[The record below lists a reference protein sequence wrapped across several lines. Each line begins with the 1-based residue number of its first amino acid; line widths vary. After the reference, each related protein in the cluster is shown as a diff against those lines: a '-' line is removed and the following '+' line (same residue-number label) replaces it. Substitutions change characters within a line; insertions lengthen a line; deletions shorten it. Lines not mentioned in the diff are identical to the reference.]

1 MITNK
6 DLNNQYSLFARNIRK
21 NRKRKNLTQ
30 EKLAEMCEISLSYLK
45 QIENINEYK
54 NVTLTVMLTLAKA
67 LDTNVS
73 SLFKE
78 EDVESNGNK
87 ISKERGNN
95 SI

>member
-6 DLNNQYSLFARNIRK
+6 DLNEQYSLFARNIRK

-30 EKLAEMCEISLSYLK
+30 EQLAEKCDISLSYLK
-45 QIENINEYK
+45 QIENVNEYK

-67 LDTNVS
+67 LDTDVS

-78 EDVESNGNK
+78 E
-87 ISKERGNN
+87 SKEE
-95 SI
+95 IPPHLVIK

>member
-6 DLNNQYSLFARNIRK
+6 DLNEQYSLFARNIRR

-30 EKLAEMCEISLSYLK
+30 EQLAEKCDISLSYLK
-45 QIENINEYK
+45 QIENVNKYK

-67 LDTNVS
+67 LDTDVS

-78 EDVESNGNK
+78 E
-87 ISKERGNN
+87 SK
-95 SI
+95 

>member
-6 DLNNQYSLFARNIRK
+6 DLNDQYSLFARNIKR

-30 EKLAEMCEISLSYLK
+30 EKLAEMCDISLSYLK

-78 EDVESNGNK
+78 ENKEFKDDKKIQPVEPL
-87 ISKERGNN
+87 
-95 SI
+95 

>member
-6 DLNNQYSLFARNIRK
+6 DLNDQYSLFARNIKR
-21 NRKRKNLTQ
+21 NRERKNLTQ
-30 EKLAEMCEISLSYLK
+30 EKLAEMCDISLSYLK

-54 NVTLTVMLTLAKA
+54 NVTLTVMLTLEKA

-78 EDVESNGNK
+78 ENKEFKDDKKIQPVEPL
-87 ISKERGNN
+87 
-95 SI
+95 

>member
-6 DLNNQYSLFARNIRK
+6 DLNEQYSLFAHNIRR

-30 EKLAEMCEISLSYLK
+30 EQLAEKCDISLSYLK
-45 QIENINEYK
+45 QIESVNEYK

-67 LDTNVS
+67 LDTDVS

-78 EDVESNGNK
+78 E
-87 ISKERGNN
+87 SKENLSTN
-95 SI
+95 H

>member
-78 EDVESNGNK
+78 ENTTSEDNEKIQTIESL
-87 ISKERGNN
+87 
-95 SI
+95 

>member
-6 DLNNQYSLFARNIRK
+6 DLNDQYSLFARNIRK
-21 NRKRKNLTQ
+21 NRKRKKLTQ
-30 EKLAEMCEISLSYLK
+30 EKLAEMCDISLSYLK
-45 QIENINEYK
+45 QIENMNEYK

-78 EDVESNGNK
+78 EDVAPNNNR
-87 ISKERGNN
+87 ISKETENN

>member
-1 MITNK
+1 
-6 DLNNQYSLFARNIRK
+6 
-21 NRKRKNLTQ
+21 
-30 EKLAEMCEISLSYLK
+30 MCDISLSYLK

-78 EDVESNGNK
+78 ENKEFKDDKKIQPVEPL
-87 ISKERGNN
+87 
-95 SI
+95 